1 MASRLTSAECTRLG
15 SLAAS
20 LDCERVRVY
29 RRGRR
34 GFARFLRRAV
44 LALSRNRAIALG
56 NHIFLP
62 DRQENDVATLAHEV
76 THCRQYQAWGPWTY
90 YTRGAAAQL
99 RHLLHRT
106 LGVGSSPYRY
116 TAVPGRPFQSYGMEQ
131 QGQIVEDCFRG
142 HPAAQAIS
150 PFQPGQSA

>member
-1 MASRLTSAECTRLG
+1 MASRLTSAECVCLG

-20 LDCERVRVY
+20 LDCGRVRVY
-29 RRGRR
+29 RSDRQ
-34 GFARFLRRAV
+34 GFERVLRRLV
-44 LALSRNRAIALG
+44 LWLSRNRAIALG

-62 DRQENDVATLAHEV
+62 TRQEDDVATLAHEV

-90 YTRGAAAQL
+90 YRRGAAAQL

-142 HPAAQAIS
+142 HPDAQAVS
-150 PFQPGQSA
+150 PFRPGHSV

>member
-1 MASRLTSAECTRLG
+1 MASRLTSAECVRLG

-20 LDCERVRVY
+20 LDCDRVRVY
-29 RRGRR
+29 RSDREGFGRL
-34 GFARFLRRAV
+34 LRRLV
-44 LALSRNRAIALG
+44 LSLSRNRAIALG

-62 DRQENDVATLAHEV
+62 ARQEDDVATLAHEV
-76 THCRQYQAWGPWTY
+76 THCRQYQAWGAWIY
-90 YTRGAAAQL
+90 FSRGAAAQL

-142 HPAAQAIS
+142 NPDAQAIS
-150 PFQPGQSA
+150 PFQPGHSA